1 MVIPIHKCD
10 QPTLP
15 NNYRPISFLLILSK
29 VLEKIINHQIW
40 EYLDCN
46 QLVARRQFSFRSG
59 TSTDPILTQLVNKIR
74 FMLSKQESKFVTL
87 SALDIRKAFDC
98 VNHDILLT
106 KLLLKFNF
114 HQNSQNLIKNYLH
127 GRVHGHISDTLSVQT
142 GVPQG
147 SVLKNPA
154 IYNVY

>member
-1 MVIPIHKCD
+1 
-10 QPTLP
+10 
-15 NNYRPISFLLILSK
+15 
-29 VLEKIINHQIW
+29 
-40 EYLDCN
+40 
-46 QLVARRQFSFRSG
+46 
-59 TSTDPILTQLVNKIR
+59 
-74 FMLSKQESKFVTL
+74 MLSKQESKFVTL

-127 GRVHGHISDTLSVQT
+127 GRVHEHISDTLSVQT
-142 GVPQG
+142 GV
-147 SVLKNPA
+147 LKNPA